1 MPEMEEKK
9 EEYELIPISP
19 IRKLE
24 KRIEELEA
32 ARAAID
38 IKEFFTQI
46 VDIIKMNQ
54 QLVEQLVRAN
64 DMLRIEISRLPSRI
78 EDLVKSLNELVEYIK
93 LGAGEEVSPPP
104 ATLSE
109 ALKSLVE
116 KIDQLVEG
124 NKKVIETNQ
133 AIISSLEELGRK
145 LRKPPTLLPPLRR
158 LPPSLPPAQKS

>member
-1 MPEMEEKK
+1 MPEKEEKRE
-9 EEYELIPISP
+9 EEYELIPVSP

-38 IKEFFTQI
+38 VKEFFTQI

-54 QLVEQLVRAN
+54 QLIEQLVRAN
-64 DMLRIEISRLPSRI
+64 DVLRIEISRLPSKI
-78 EDLVKSLNELVEYIK
+78 EDLVKSLNELIEYIK
-93 LGAGEEVSPPP
+93 LGASEEISPVP
-104 ATLSE
+104 ATLPE
-109 ALKSLVE
+109 ALKSLAE
-116 KIDQLVEG
+116 KMDQLVEG

-145 LRKPPTLLPPLRR
+145 LKRPPTPLPPLRR
-158 LPPSLPPAQKS
+158 LPPSPTLTK